1 MNFLETPKCNWN
13 LFRPKEMFY
22 MIPKCILV
30 ITKLSIIEMLS
41 QWNWK
46 NKKPYVVILSHWLF
60 VKAMMIFFSYVLSD
74 GNCNVNFELHL
85 KIWMVVMVTI
95 VFVDARWIESRFVVT
110 AYNIEI
116 VSCDFHGCRLCGGN
130 IQTTLQTRHHHAFSF
145 RGSERSYSEDVVFKN
160 RTKAI
165 GPNF

>member
-1 MNFLETPKCNWN
+1 MNSLETPKCNWN

-74 GNCNVNFELHL
+74 GNCNVNFELHP
-85 KIWMVVMVTI
+85 KIRMVVMVTI

-116 VSCDFHGCRLCGGN
+116 VSCDFHGNQKYHNLARLEQSFKCSEVTQSWAKCLKSTKMVN
-130 IQTTLQTRHHHAFSF
+130 IWA
-145 RGSERSYSEDVVFKN
+145 
-160 RTKAI
+160 
-165 GPNF
+165 

>member
-1 MNFLETPKCNWN
+1 MEL
-13 LFRPKEMFY
+13 
-22 MIPKCILV
+22 
-30 ITKLSIIEMLS
+30 
-41 QWNWK
+41 
-46 NKKPYVVILSHWLF
+46 KKIKKSHVMILSRWLF

-116 VSCDFHGCRLCGGN
+116 VSCDFHGNTYHFCLSNPVDVRMSPGDIEMRN
-130 IQTTLQTRHHHAFSF
+130 TH
-145 RGSERSYSEDVVFKN
+145 RGKVL
-160 RTKAI
+160 
-165 GPNF
+165 GL

>member
-1 MNFLETPKCNWN
+1 MNSLETPKCNWN

-116 VSCDFHGCRLCGGN
+116 VSCDFHGNSGAKRRSDKWDVAENIFLISRLK
-130 IQTTLQTRHHHAFSF
+130 TLFAQLKALKQ
-145 RGSERSYSEDVVFKN
+145 KN
-160 RTKAI
+160 LW
-165 GPNF
+165 FQEY